1 MGLKVWFSRS
11 ASRLAATFTIALV
24 LVGCSKGSGG
34 SGGSAATPSAGA
46 SSPSGS
52 STMAATSQ
60 YDAGP
65 RAGEQPIDESKVKQG
80 EALFQSKGCSA
91 CHGFGRR
98 ISCPD
103 LDGVTMRRTAQWMEQ
118 QILHPEVMTKQ
129 DPIAHQLFA
138 QYSLQMPN
146 QGVKPEEA
154 QALIEFLK
162 HKNHEAAEHGHK

>member
-1 MGLKVWFSRS
+1 VS
-11 ASRLAATFTIALV
+11 A
-24 LVGCSKGSGG
+24 
-34 SGGSAATPSAGA
+34 
-46 SSPSGS
+46 
-52 STMAATSQ
+52 

-65 RAGEQPIDESKVKQG
+65 RAGEAPVDPSLVKKG

-103 LDGVTMRRTAQWMEQ
+103 LNGVTMRRTAAWMEH
-118 QILHPEVMTKQ
+118 QILHPDVMTKQ

-146 QGVKPEEA
+146 QGLTADEA
-154 QALIEFLK
+154 HAVIEFLK
-162 HKNHEAAEHGHK
+162 NKNRETAAAK